1 MTTLPPHPPDVPAAA
16 ILADPAQFQN
26 LVPSIKKLFP
36 IGSLAVKMPSMKI
49 HKKKA
54 LSFRAGLFYSI
65 ILWGGT
71 IFLTMLFATLDL
83 MVAFP
88 LSLLFD
94 RGTRRMVHQNS
105 IRWARSIVGFS
116 PIWHIAVTGLEHL
129 QKGKHYIIVAN
140 HQSLLDILAV
150 CAALPINFKFLA
162 KRELFQIPL
171 MGWGMAS
178 AGYIPVE
185 RGSHKSGRD
194 AMQRI
199 TRVIKMGV
207 SVLLFPEGTRSP
219 DGKIHAFKMGAF
231 KLARDNKAE
240 ILPVVVD
247 GTGQAL
253 PKKSWLI
260 KKRSIFIVSI
270 GKPVSLENFAD
281 GSMEEAKEKIRH
293 EMTARLARI
302 RHGKE
307 V

>member
-1 MTTLPPHPPDVPAAA
+1 
-16 ILADPAQFQN
+16 
-26 LVPSIKKLFP
+26 
-36 IGSLAVKMPSMKI
+36 MKI
-49 HKKKA
+49 LKERTFGF
-54 LSFRAGLFYSI
+54 LESLFYSI
-65 ILWGGT
+65 FMWSGT
-71 IFLTMLFATLDL
+71 IFLTFLFAALDL
-83 MVAFP
+83 LVAFP

-94 RGTRRMVHQNS
+94 RGTRWMVHQNS
-105 IRWARSIVGFS
+105 IRWARSIIGFS
-116 PIWHIAVTGLEHL
+116 LIWRIAVHGREHL

-140 HQSLLDILAV
+140 HQSLLDILVV

-178 AGYIPVE
+178 ADYIPVD
-185 RGSHKSGRD
+185 RASHKSGRE
-194 AMQRI
+194 AMHRI
-199 TRVIKMGV
+199 TRALEKGV

-231 KLARDNKAE
+231 KLARDNKVE

-260 KKRSIFIVSI
+260 KKKSTFIVSI
-270 GKPVSLENFAD
+270 GKPVSLEDFAD
-281 GSMEEAKEKIRH
+281 SSMEAAKEKIRH
-293 EMTARLARI
+293 EMIARLARI

-307 V
+307 MR